1 MMNIS
6 TDDIKKGLPL
16 NFKGTVTNIFPMG
29 SYAICVFIC
38 TTTKEEYTI
47 PLTRDHVSKMFAAK
61 GVFPLEPGEPEPV
74 HTKPSSREAPVK
86 LGPAIGDR
94 RKLKGILKE
103 CIRYDFESDRP
114 GKRRQRD
121 PSSGR
126 LGYPV
131 WVPV

>member
-1 MMNIS
+1 MKIS
-6 TDDIKKGLPL
+6 TEDIKKGLPL
-16 NFKGTVTNIFPMG
+16 TLSGEVTSIIPMG
-29 SYAICVFIC
+29 SYAICVFEC
-38 TTTKEEYTI
+38 SSTGQEYTVPI
-47 PLTRDHVSKMFAAK
+47 TRDHISSMFSAK

-74 HTKPSSREAPVK
+74 HTKPSSREASVK

-103 CIRYDFESDRP
+103 CIRYDFESDKP

-121 PSSGR
+121 PGSGR